1 MSKIL
6 LVVDMQNDFID
17 GALGSEMA
25 KGIVDGVAER
35 ISSFDG
41 KIIFTRD
48 THGADYLNTAEGR
61 KLPVEHCIMGS
72 PGWRINSRLPIPE
85 GSVVINKITFGSK
98 ELANLLLE
106 ENKKEE
112 VESVEIVGLCTDICV
127 IANAFIVKTFLPE
140 TEVCVNADLCRGVT
154 EESHRTALEAMRA
167 CQITIK
173 EKA

>member
-1 MSKIL
+1 MSRIL

-25 KGIVDGVAER
+25 MSIVDGVAER
-35 ISSFDG
+35 ISTFDG

-61 KLPVEHCIMGS
+61 KLPVVHCVVGS
-72 PGWRINSRLPIPE
+72 PGWRISSKLPIPA
-85 GSVVINKITFGSK
+85 GSVVIDKITFGSK
-98 ELANLLLE
+98 ELGNLLLE

-140 TEVCVNADLCRGVT
+140 AEVCVNADLCRGVT

-173 EKA
+173 EKV